1 MRIRG
6 LFDRG
11 VIRGTITGDREFVVI
26 SGELVREEGEVTNEE
41 VELCWE
47 LVLLRICTR
56 TAFRLLASDAGD
68 ARVESKEELCRD
80 RRSRLIPV
88 LLVPV

>member
-1 MRIRG
+1 MRG

-11 VIRGTITGDREFVVI
+11 VVRGTITGDRVCVVVR
-26 SGELVREEGEVTNEE
+26 GELVREDEVPTEE

-56 TAFRLLASDAGD
+56 TALRLLASDAGD
-68 ARVESKEELCRD
+68 ARVESREELCRD
-80 RRSRLIPV
+80 RRSTFIPA
-88 LLVPV
+88 LLAPV